1 MVHIISKDSVR
12 VDANDRR
19 TVWFMIN
26 KDTVPIPLGAEAG
39 LVHYQP
45 LGASTEK
52 PTAHVDPDSEFFYV
66 ISGRGTLS
74 HDGEETDVAGGDAFV
89 VPAGVSHALWSST
102 DEPMIAF
109 YVEMVPAE

>member
-12 VDANDRR
+12 VDANDQH

-66 ISGRGTLS
+66 ISGRGTLTTMARRRTLPVETPSSFLPAS
-74 HDGEETDVAGGDAFV
+74 HTRSGRRPTS
-89 VPAGVSHALWSST
+89 P
-102 DEPMIAF
+102 
-109 YVEMVPAE
+109 